1 MASAASFGVQHVIK
15 KILIALS
22 LLTVSVP
29 AFAADGWWNDQWTQ
43 RRKVVLDS
51 RPIRGQTEAVARA
64 PVLVRLHS
72 GVLDFSQVRPDG
84 GDLRFVASDGK
95 TPLNYHIERFDP
107 VAELGLVWVDLPS
120 IAPGASQDIWLYYG
134 NQAAK
139 PVSNPAA
146 SYDGEQSLVLHFGE
160 AGAPADQTANR
171 NRIAAFSARQTV
183 EGLSGGGATFT
194 PQSQLRVAASASL
207 TVPAEGKMTWS
218 AWIKPAAGGQPGD
231 AVLYTKLGAAGDAD
245 PNRLTVGLRDGIP
258 YVRGGGGEAVSS
270 VPLAAGTWAHV
281 AVVAGDAVTFYV
293 NGVAVGSIAAKLPA
307 LGGDEVIG
315 TIGGTPGFAGDVD
328 EVGRAN
334 TARSA
339 SAIALAASSQS
350 RSSTLATVAVEA
362 EQAGSGHTNY
372 IAILFG
378 ALTLDAW
385 VVIGILGV
393 MLLLSWVVMITKGMF
408 LGRTRKANASFLK
421 VYQDQ
426 TKGRGAHD
434 GLADPDVARLSGDS
448 TLARL
453 FTIGKRELG
462 ARLDEHSGSV
472 SRFALAPQSVAA
484 IRSTLDA
491 GLAREGQKLNARMVL
506 LTIAISGGPFIGLLG
521 TVLGVMITFAA
532 VAAAGDVNINAIA
545 PGIAAALLA
554 TVAGLAVAIP
564 ALFGYNYL
572 LSKVEEIETENLIFV
587 DELEKRF
594 AETYRNQPASH
605 ALAAE

>member
-1 MASAASFGVQHVIK
+1 MIK
-15 KILIALS
+15 KFLIAFT
-22 LLTVSVP
+22 LLTAAVP
-29 AFAADGWWNDQWTQ
+29 AFAADGWWNGDWSQ
-43 RRKVVLDS
+43 RRKVTLDS
-51 RPIRGQTEAVARA
+51 RPIRGQTEAVNRV

-72 GVLDFSQVRPDG
+72 GVLDFSQVRADG
-84 GDLRFVASDGK
+84 GDLRFVASDDK

-107 VAELGLVWVDLPS
+107 VAELGLVWVDVPTL
-120 IAPGASQDIWLYYG
+120 AQGASQDIWLYYG

-139 PVSNPAA
+139 PVSDAA
-146 SYDGEQSLVLHFGE
+146 ATYDGEQSLVLHFGE
-160 AGAPADQTANR
+160 AGAPVDQTANR
-171 NRIAAFSARQTV
+171 NRLTAFSARQTV
-183 EGLSGGGATFT
+183 EGLSGGGATFA
-194 PQSQLRVAASASL
+194 PQSQLRIAASASL

-218 AWIKPAAGGQPGD
+218 AWVKPAAAGQAGD
-231 AVLYTKLGAAGDAD
+231 AILYTKLGIGGETD
-245 PNRLTVGLRDGIP
+245 PARLSLGLRNGTP
-258 YVRGGGGEAVSS
+258 YVRVAGPGGGEASAAA
-270 VPLAAGTWAHV
+270 PLAAGTWAHI
-281 AVVAGDAVTFYV
+281 AVVAGDAVTLYV

-307 LGGDEVIG
+307 LGGEEVIG
-315 TIGGTPGFAGDVD
+315 TIDGVAGFAGDVD

-339 SAIALAASSQS
+339 SAIALSAASQS
-350 RSSTLATVAVEA
+350 RSSTLATIASEA
-362 EQAGSGHTNY
+362 EQAGAGHTNY
-372 IAILFG
+372 LAILFG

-385 VVIGILGV
+385 VVIGILGA
-393 MLLLSWVVMITKGMF
+393 MLLLSWLVMITKGLF
-408 LGRTRKANASFLK
+408 LSRTGKANRSFLR

-426 TKGRGAHD
+426 TAGRGAHD
-434 GLADPDVARLSGDS
+434 GLADTDVERLSEQS

-453 FTIGKRELG
+453 FVIGKRELG
-462 ARLDEHSGSV
+462 IRLNEHSGST

-491 GLAREGQKLNARMVL
+491 GLAREGQRLNARMVL

-594 AETYRNQPASH
+594 AETYRDQPLSH